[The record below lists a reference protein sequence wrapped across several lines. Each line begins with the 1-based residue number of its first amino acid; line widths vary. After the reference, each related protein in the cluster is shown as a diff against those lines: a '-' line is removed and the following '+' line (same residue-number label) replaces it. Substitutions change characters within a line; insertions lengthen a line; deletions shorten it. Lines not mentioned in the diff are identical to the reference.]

1 MLDVQAIRK
10 DFPILDHKIY
20 DKPLIYFD
28 NGATT
33 QKPRQVVEKIENGYY
48 NVNANIHRGVHF
60 LSQAATEAHE
70 EARKTVQHFLNA
82 RSSNEIIFTRGTT
95 ESINLIAS
103 SFTDECMSAGD
114 EVIVSVME
122 HHSNIVPWQI
132 QAARKGITL
141 KVIPMNEKGE
151 LNQPYR
157 V

>member
-82 RSSNEIIFTRGTT
+82 RSSNEIIFTRGPT
-95 ESINLIAS
+95 ESINLIT
-103 SFTDECMSAGD
+103 F
-114 EVIVSVME
+114 
-122 HHSNIVPWQI
+122 N
-132 QAARKGITL
+132 
-141 KVIPMNEKGE
+141 VIPFRAACIC
-151 LNQPYR
+151 Q
-157 V
+157 